1 MKPLFL
7 KVTLFDPTAD
17 PTLPSDQREFPVF
30 DGIEIEIVKILPWNP
45 TVGFD
50 SLVLTKDQAAATFVA
65 ENPTY
70 KPSRNHFLRVGF
82 TKPNF
87 SKRRNELL
95 SPGDISPAVLPIY
108 CPELLPYWD
117 TGWRSNYEVNKHFE
131 DGDTTIASS
140 RQTPYE
146 LRIPLR
152 QLFNIGHRGA
162 PHRFPENTIASF
174 REALNLN
181 ANGLEF
187 DLCLTKD
194 DQIVIFHDAQPVKL
208 PPHLDRTVFE
218 DLPYEL
224 VSPLFERDQSR
235 TMVVTKEYRAGQYV
249 DRPATPL
256 QSYTQ
261 YDVVNLTL
269 AEFRQSYHYA
279 LVNGQE
285 HPIPTL
291 EEFLQFVSQESS
303 RLRFLFFDVKYPVEN
318 VNRDVYNRFGRGI
331 GQRIAAQ
338 LRQGP
343 LPENLVIC
351 NPNEEI
357 LGVLRET
364 IRAETGQ
371 RCMFAYDAAGGIKE
385 TFGGKKNPLS
395 VARRMG
401 NRVVSVGHQFRPGD
415 FGEIKEAVVDRD
427 HEDDSPVELV
437 IHWTLND
444 PSLILQSFRSGVN
457 GVLTDKPDELARL
470 LARLR
475 VKIA

>member
-1 MKPLFL
+1 MKPLIL
-7 KVTLFDPTAD
+7 KITLFDPTAD
-17 PTLPSDQREFPVF
+17 PTIPAREREFPVF
-30 DGIEIEIVKILPWNP
+30 DGVEVEIVEIRSWNP
-45 TVGFD
+45 LVGFD
-50 SLVLTKDQAAATFVA
+50 SLLLRPDRDSGMFVA
-65 ENPTY
+65 ESPEY
-70 KPSRNHFLRVGF
+70 KPGRHHFLRVGF

-87 SKRRNELL
+87 SKQQRALL
-95 SPGDISPAVLPIY
+95 SPEEVTSGTLPIY

-117 TGWRSNYEVNKHFE
+117 TGWKSNHEVNKHFD
-131 DGDTTIASS
+131 DGDTTIESS
-140 RQTPYE
+140 MQEPYE
-146 LRIPLR
+146 LKIPMR
-152 QLFNIGHRGA
+152 QLFNVGHRGA
-162 PHRFPENTIASF
+162 PHHFPENTIASF
-174 REALNLN
+174 RKALDLG

-224 VSPLFERDQSR
+224 VSPLFERNQSR
-235 TMVVTKEYRAGQYV
+235 TIVVTKEYRSGQYV
-249 DRPATPL
+249 DRPVTPL
-256 QSYTQ
+256 QSFTQ

-279 LVNGQE
+279 LVDGQE
-285 HPIPTL
+285 HPVPTL
-291 EEFLQFVSQESS
+291 EDFLQFTSQESD
-303 RLRFLFFDVKYPVEN
+303 RLRFLFFDIKYPVQN
-318 VNRDVYNRFGRGI
+318 VNRDVYTRFGRGI
-331 GQRIAAQ
+331 GRRIAAQ

-357 LGVLRET
+357 LEIFRET
-364 IRAETGQ
+364 IRSETGE
-371 RCMFAYDAAGGIKE
+371 RCLFAYDAAGGVKE

-401 NRVVSVGHQFRPGD
+401 NKVVSVGHQFRPGD
-415 FGEIKEAVVDRD
+415 FDEIKEAVVDRD
-427 HEDDSPVELV
+427 YENDSPVELV

-444 PSLILQSFRSGVN
+444 PTLILQSFRNGVN
-457 GVLTDKPDELARL
+457 GVLTDKPDELARW
-470 LARLR
+470 LARFR